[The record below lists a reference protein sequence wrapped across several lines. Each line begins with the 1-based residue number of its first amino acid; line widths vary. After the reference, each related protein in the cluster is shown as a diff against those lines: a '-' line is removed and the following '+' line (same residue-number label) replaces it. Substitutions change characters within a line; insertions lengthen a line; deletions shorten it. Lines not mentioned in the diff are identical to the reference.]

1 MKNATHILQQS
12 MTTKSCVR
20 KLQSYG
26 RSKIMLP
33 FCLNISTVKAVVW
46 MGLKLYTVIAF
57 AAFASVR

>member
-1 MKNATHILQQS
+1 

-46 MGLKLYTVIAF
+46 MGLKLYTVITF